1 MCEHYN
7 WAACLAA
14 CLQYMY
20 NLKTF
25 GHKMYSRRDPAE
37 LGAAEKAV
45 SERVSKGEL
54 GGLSPL

>member
-1 MCEHYN
+1 MCVP
-7 WAACLAA
+7 WQ
-14 CLQYMY
+14 LQYMY

-25 GHKMYSRRDPAE
+25 GHKTYSRRDQAE
-37 LGAAEKAV
+37 LVAAEKAV